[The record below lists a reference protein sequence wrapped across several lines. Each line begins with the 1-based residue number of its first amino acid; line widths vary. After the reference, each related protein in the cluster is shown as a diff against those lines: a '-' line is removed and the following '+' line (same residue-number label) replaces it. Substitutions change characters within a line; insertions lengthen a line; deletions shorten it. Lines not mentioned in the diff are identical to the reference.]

1 MYSISTHKDKEM
13 KKNFT
18 DACRKYAGDRP
29 EICQEMQK
37 MLKNHGGLLRAL
49 KEKKM
54 LIPDRRT
61 DRLTDGRTDMAFL

>member
-1 MYSISTHKDKEM
+1 MQYVLYQHSQDKEM

-37 MLKNHGGLLRAL
+37 NAKKPWRTVARTKR
-49 KEKKM
+49 KE
-54 LIPDRRT
+54 DANT
-61 DRLTDGRTDMAFL
+61 